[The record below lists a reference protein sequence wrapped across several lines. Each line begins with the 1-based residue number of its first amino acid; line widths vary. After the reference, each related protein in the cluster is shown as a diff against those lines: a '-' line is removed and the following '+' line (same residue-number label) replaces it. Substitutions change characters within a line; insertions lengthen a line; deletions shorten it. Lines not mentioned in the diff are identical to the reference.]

1 MVVMF
6 MVLLVKEILVLVL
19 VLVLVVVV
27 VVMEGVAVVE
37 VLPLPRTELL
47 NSLEAGETNLIVD
60 VSSAVTEAMTKP
72 AGNSKQSF
80 GIKPL

>member
-19 VLVLVVVV
+19 LVVVV

>member
-6 MVLLVKEILVLVL
+6 MVLLVKEIL

>member
-19 VLVLVVVV
+19 V

-47 NSLEAGETNLIVD
+47 NSLEAG
-60 VSSAVTEAMTKP
+60 
-72 AGNSKQSF
+72 
-80 GIKPL
+80 